1 MYLITCSSHEK
12 IFVAYFILGGLE
24 ISRYK
29 FMLVSLAEEGVLYCQ
44 TQNRGNT
51 VALRNHIY
59 SFSLRRFKNSR

>member
-1 MYLITCSSHEK
+1 MFLITCSSHEE
-12 IFVAYFILGGLE
+12 IFVACFILGGIE

-29 FMLVSLAEEGVLYCQ
+29 LLLVSLAEEGVLYCQ

-59 SFSLRRFKNSR
+59 SFFLRRFKNSR